1 MYKILAMNKSIAR
14 LQFIT
19 SPVKQHN
26 YMEQIT
32 AVVMGGANWI
42 QLRMKEEPAEKIEQV
57 AIQALSYCMDNGA
70 TFILNDHVELAAKIG
85 ADGVHL
91 GKNDMAPGKA
101 REILG
106 PQAIIGGTANTF
118 DDIKHLAEQGVD
130 YIGLGPFRFTETK
143 KNLSPVLGI
152 KGYQKLIDSCKKENI
167 TIPIIAIGG
176 LKPGDFPDLFQTGI
190 HGVALSSYITQ
201 NEQPGAV
208 TLELLQTIGKY
219 SSANWTKFH

>member
-1 MYKILAMNKSIAR
+1 MKKKSIAR
-14 LQFIT
+14 LHFIT
-19 SPVKQHN
+19 SPSPQG
-26 YMEQIT
+26 YLDQIQS
-32 AVVMGGANWI
+32 VVFGGANWV
-42 QLRMKEEPAEKIEQV
+42 QLRMKDEAIEEIEKTAV
-57 AIQALSYCMDNGA
+57 QALSFCMDNGT
-70 TFILNDHVELAAKIG
+70 TFIMNDHVEIAAKIG

-91 GKNDMAPGKA
+91 GKNDMSPDQA

-118 DDIKHLAEQGVD
+118 DDIERLVSMGVD

-152 KGYQKLIDSCKKENI
+152 EGYNSIVSKCKEKGI

-176 LKPGDFPDLFQTGI
+176 LIADDLQDLFSSGV
-190 HGVALSSYITQ
+190 HGVAVSSFITKQ
-201 NEQPGAV
+201 EQPGAA
-208 TLELLQTIGKY
+208 TLELLQKIGKY